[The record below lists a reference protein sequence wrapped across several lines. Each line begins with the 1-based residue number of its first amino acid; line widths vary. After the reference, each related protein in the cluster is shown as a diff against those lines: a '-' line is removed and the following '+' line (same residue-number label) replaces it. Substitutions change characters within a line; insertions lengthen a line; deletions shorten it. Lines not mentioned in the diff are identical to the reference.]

1 MPKKGQMPLFSW
13 QVQTEHPEE
22 HMDWDFKTANTQYF
36 THGLH
41 PYPARMIPQIAS
53 QLMDLY
59 LNKERNPVV
68 TDVFCGSGTVNVEA
82 SLKGFMSIGIDINP
96 FAVLLASTKVTNI
109 RDVQKLNKEKDKIEK
124 QTQQYKAGFPALVP
138 EYKTIDHWFKKNAI
152 DKLSY
157 LKHIIRSKRN
167 NQLRDLLWIAF
178 ANTLIKSSNVD
189 WKSSRYL
196 RVLPKDELKDR
207 NPDVFRYFR
216 HYLFELTN
224 RVKQYSEKKRADA
237 IIIRSDARCLPIAD
251 GSVDIIITSPPYG
264 EERNTIPYIRWSK
277 LFLLWLGIVD
287 TEITL
292 LEKQSLGGNSNHQTL
307 KEEIPSKTFWKSVS
321 EVPEERLKEALPFMK
336 DYLISLNE
344 MKRIL
349 KPYGRSCIVVGHRS
363 ISRHLIDMG
372 KVTDEFGRHVG
383 LEPESVFHRSIPKK
397 MIPWTTPTGETIL
410 DESIVVLRKPK

>member
-1 MPKKGQMPLFSW
+1 MPKKGQILLFPW
-13 QVQTEHPEE
+13 QAEKECPGDI
-22 HMDWDFKTANTQYF
+22 DWDFKTADTQYL

-41 PYPARMIPQIAS
+41 PYPARMIPQIAG

-59 LNKERNPVV
+59 LSRTRNPIVA
-68 TDVFCGSGTVNVEA
+68 DVFCGSGTVNVEA
-82 SLKGFMSIGIDINP
+82 SLRGFKSIGVDINP
-96 FAVLLASTKVTNI
+96 FAVLLASAKVTKI
-109 RDVQKLNKEKDKIEK
+109 RDAQKLNEEKDKIEK
-124 QTQQYKAGFPALVP
+124 QTQQYQTGIPNLVP
-138 EYKTIDHWFKKNAI
+138 EYKNIDHWFKRNAI

-167 NQLRDLLWIAF
+167 KQLRNLLWIAF
-178 ANTLIKSSNVD
+178 ANALIKSSNVD

-224 RVKQYSEKKRADA
+224 RMKQYSEKRKAEA
-237 IIIRSDARCLPIAD
+237 LIIRSDARHLSIAD

-277 LFLLWLGIVD
+277 LFLLWLGIVH
-287 TEITL
+287 TEITSI
-292 LEKQSLGGNSNHQTL
+292 EKQSLGGNPNHQTL

-321 EVPEERLKEALPFMK
+321 EVAEKRLKEALPFMK
-336 DYLISLNE
+336 DYLTSLSE

-349 KPYGRSCIVVGHRS
+349 KPKGRCCIVIGHRS

-372 KVTDEFGRHVG
+372 KVTEEFGLHVG
-383 LEPESVFHRSIPKK
+383 LESENIFHRSIPKK
-397 MIPWTTPTGETIL
+397 MIPWTTPTGETIF
-410 DESIVVLRKPK
+410 DESIVILRKQK